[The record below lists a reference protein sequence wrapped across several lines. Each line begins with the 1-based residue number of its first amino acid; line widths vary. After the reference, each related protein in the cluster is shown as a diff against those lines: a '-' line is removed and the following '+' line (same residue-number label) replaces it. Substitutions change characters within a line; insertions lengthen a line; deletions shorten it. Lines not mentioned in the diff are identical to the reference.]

1 MRDVDIVLNFRTT
14 YVSKSGQVIYESR
27 LIAVNY
33 IRGWFLLDLLAA
45 VPFDLL
51 FALQVNTV
59 SDMSCFLCRWI
70 FTQLIP
76 VYFSMDLMEEVPLKE
91 LDDAKLERD

>member
-1 MRDVDIVLNFRTT
+1 MCEFYVVDILLNFRTT

-27 LIAVNY
+27 LIAINY

-59 SDMSCFLCRWI
+59 SNVLLCHRCKHRI
-70 FTQLIP
+70 NLCDIGIGCQT
-76 VYFSMDLMEEVPLKE
+76 S
-91 LDDAKLERD
+91 